1 MLRGFAQNP
10 YSSAKTVF
18 ALRWLI
24 PGTNCA
30 ENGERSLHIVAQ
42 ATINLNVLVNGG
54 FKFVIESNAHPD
66 FEDDIWLKNVR
77 IRFAQII

>member
-42 ATINLNVLVNGG
+42 ETINLNVNSG
-54 FKFVIESNAHPD
+54 FKFALESNVHLD
-66 FEDDIWLKNVR
+66 CEDDIWLKKVR
-77 IRFAQII
+77 IRFAKIQY